1 MAASTCSGVCVE
13 SPITVACVQ
22 QRPRRPERQVLLAD
36 VEHGS
41 PGERGD
47 VRPVIDGPKPAVPVG
62 RLAQDV
68 QEFEFLGGLDALV
81 PQLDDVHPAGK
92 GGVDEVSKVAAV
104 LAGIGAE
111 VQAGGGVDVMRGHG
125 TQPSSSKLGRY
136 RGSPLQLSQN
146 GAGLRGRKSRPL
158 DLIRLVPA

>member
-1 MAASTCSGVCVE
+1 MLLSLSWMMST
-13 SPITVACVQ
+13 P
-22 QRPRRPERQVLLAD
+22 
-36 VEHGS
+36 
-41 PGERGD
+41 
-47 VRPVIDGPKPAVPVG
+47 PAI
-62 RLAQDV
+62 
-68 QEFEFLGGLDALV
+68 
-81 PQLDDVHPAGK
+81 

-125 TQPSSSKLGRY
+125 NQPSSSKLGRY
-136 RGSPLQLSQN
+136 RGSPLQLSQK